1 MKKKSENGTTRREF
15 NTGALFAVA
24 APAVLGGVGNILWT
38 TPSPAATFAGSIKV
52 MNAGSVKIHDYEA
65 PEDGLFV
72 HSVIVE
78 GPTKIVLFD
87 TQFFLAYATE
97 VADYIE
103 GLKKPVERIVISH
116 IHPDHWSGLD
126 VLGKRFPSAPIYA
139 LQNVKDYIAE
149 NGLKM
154 MTADGQVQSRVQA
167 RILSYLNLEKL
178 VEAEGATWLDKELL
192 SRKPEHVV
200 VQGFGEQVSKA
211 ITLRRQW
218 LVDNAL
224 GSETGQGQ
232 FQPTPN
238 LLQQLRQRD
247 LRQARIALSKELGLT
262 HVEPFEGQQITGKFS
277 RTAELASGKYAVI
290 QKAKEFVLV
299 PWQREFENTRSRPIS
314 GVAGGQ
320 GITWDWSGRKR
331 GLEIS

>member
-1 MKKKSENGTTRREF
+1 MKKKSKIGTTRREF

-52 MNAGSVKIHDYEA
+52 MDAGSVKIHDYEA

-154 MTADGQVQSRVQA
+154 MTIRQGVFGNKIAA
-167 RILSYLNLEKL
+167 
-178 VEAEGATWLDKELL
+178 
-192 SRKPEHVV
+192 KPTV
-200 VQGFGEQVSKA
+200 
-211 ITLRRQW
+211 
-218 LVDNAL
+218 
-224 GSETGQGQ
+224 
-232 FQPTPN
+232 P
-238 LLQQLRQRD
+238 
-247 LRQARIALSKELGLT
+247 T
-262 HVEPFEGQQITGKFS
+262 HVLATG
-277 RTAELASGKYAVI
+277 EAVI
-290 QKAKEFVLV
+290 DSVTYEFEEFDEGESKYQLVARMPAQKALLAFDLVFPKHVHVFTVAPYFDHWIEILQTLAKKEFDTILV
-299 PWQREFENTRSRPIS
+299 GHSHPATRDDITETIAYLKEAKIIHDGTKDPKEYAAQVKAKFPDRQEPGWIDFS
-314 GVAGGQ
+314 GLLLYGV
-320 GITWDWSGRKR
+320 INP
-331 GLEIS
+331 